1 MGFFNNKKWLTTAV
15 VGTMVLAACGD
26 DPVGLD
32 EHDEHAEPEGVVL
45 RLNAQVIASYDE
57 DEGKWT
63 GELEVDVGEETGHID
78 VIFVDHDGDAIEI
91 DEDLYLEVV
100 IGNKAIADFEQ
111 DTPGEF
117 AGHLHGESVGETTA
131 VFRLMHGT
139 VGAGHPDFETSA
151 VHVHVNPA

>member
-45 RLNAQVIASYDE
+45 RLNAQTIASY

-63 GELEVDVGEETGHID
+63 GELEVTVGQETAHID
-78 VIFVDHDGDAIEI
+78 VVFVDHDGAAIAI

-100 IGNKAIADFEQ
+100 IGNEAIAEFEQ

-117 AGHLHGESVGETTA
+117 GGHLHGESVGETTA

-139 VGAGHPDFETSA
+139 VGAGHPDFETSG